1 MMSEENKYCSRCGKL
16 ISTPEGDYFSHIKIL
31 YCDEC
36 RKEVE
41 REQTRQ
47 RVAELKKRKKQKDK
61 FRDEELEQLRVL
73 TEQLKEE
80 VELLREGNQAMRE
93 ENGLLRMQNQSL
105 REENGLLK
113 EKNRL
118 LRIRMQQL
126 TTEINTSG
134 TITQIRR
141 RVK

>member
-47 RVAELKKRKKQKDK
+47 RVAELKKRKKKKDQ
-61 FRDEELEQLRVL
+61 FRDEELEQLRELVK
-73 TEQLKEE
+73 QLKEE
-80 VELLREGNQAMRE
+80 VELLRESNLTLRE
-93 ENGLLRMQNQSL
+93 ENGLLRNQNQSL
-105 REENGLLK
+105 RDENGLLK
-113 EKNRL
+113 EENRL
-118 LRIRMQQL
+118 LRIRIQQL
-126 TTEINTSG
+126 MAEINTSG